1 VINENALRISP
12 RRASGSAIVFGSIV
26 IFFILTYAKPYYL
39 LKSILDDTCL
49 PPARAKLKKSEMLN
63 TETVIHPKLQ
73 HLGLTTGNLQPLL
86 AWYKTVLGMRLIYLS
101 ENPIGAPTDSTP
113 SIKAVWL
120 SNDEANHRIAVV
132 EISGLVADP
141 ERPRH
146 QRLQHVAFA
155 YSTLDDLLDTY
166 VRLKAL
172 GILPAI
178 QSMKGR
184 RPPFIMKTRIG
195 TASSSTS
202 ATTPKPGHRS
212 STSRTRL
219 NSPVVRLASMSIR
232 KGWSPRTR
240 QAPAHGN
247 CTSAPGKA
255 TSRRPS
261 PTIPRYYCEKRLH
274 HESLQAVIGLTV
286 VSEPLQKIPAKDVL
300 FRDFALEE
308 GRVSCSR

>member
-49 PPARAKLKKSEMLN
+49 PPARAKLKKSKMLN

-101 ENPIGAPTDSTP
+101 ENPIGAPADSTP

-155 YSTLDDLLDTY
+155 YSTLDDLLGTY

-178 QSMKGR
+178 SVDEGSQIAFYYEDPDRNSVELNVSNYAETWASIEHIQNSPEFAR
-184 RPPFIMKTRIG
+184 RPLGVDVDPEKLVAAYETG
-195 TASSSTS
+195 AS
-202 ATTPKPGHRS
+202 AWELHKR
-212 STSRTRL
+212 
-219 NSPVVRLASMSIR
+219 AW
-232 KGWSPRTR
+232 KGDF
-240 QAPAHGN
+240 APAQ
-247 CTSAPGKA
+247 PYDPK
-255 TSRRPS
+255 
-261 PTIPRYYCEKRLH
+261 
-274 HESLQAVIGLTV
+274 
-286 VSEPLQKIPAKDVL
+286 VL
-300 FRDFALEE
+300 L
-308 GRVSCSR
+308 